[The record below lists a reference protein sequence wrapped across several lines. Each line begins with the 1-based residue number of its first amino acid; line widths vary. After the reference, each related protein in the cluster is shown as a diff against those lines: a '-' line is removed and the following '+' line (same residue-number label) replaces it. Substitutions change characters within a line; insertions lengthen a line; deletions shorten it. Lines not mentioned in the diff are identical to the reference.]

1 MFANLL
7 RQSLHKLPIVFQE
20 HVLAGKKNP
29 HALTVANTAECA
41 AKQHP
46 IKSCYCTHDAVFV
59 PCQKTLHDS
68 PPTDALQKHH
78 ARRDHGAS
86 SFILVAA
93 RTGCLMGFSGSYY
106 ATKDDPRNH
115 TKTPRRKLTVKS
127 IERTLH
133 QAGPQTLIF
142 GFVDSTLLW

>member
-46 IKSCYCTHDAVFV
+46 IKSCYSTHDAVFV

-68 PPTDALQKHH
+68 PPTDALQNIMREEIMGRHH
-78 ARRDHGAS
+78 LFWLRPERAAS
-86 SFILVAA
+86 CQFVDRI
-93 RTGCLMGFSGSYY
+93 GFS
-106 ATKDDPRNH
+106 P
-115 TKTPRRKLTVKS
+115 L
-127 IERTLH
+127 
-133 QAGPQTLIF
+133 
-142 GFVDSTLLW
+142 